1 MTSWSEPG
9 ASPGWWH
16 RMRRA
21 LALLI
26 VMVVAACGPGNGAG
40 TTATLGPGVDSPEG
54 AVEELAARL
63 AAGDFVAAG
72 ALAVPGQA
80 VLASIAE
87 GAAPTLIAESL
98 ENGDDEVAANFWTGF
113 AQGVGETLTGEL
125 TIREAGTVTERGV
138 EFSLVGVTPE
148 GGVERLIVTRDLD
161 GQRVDLFASFGA
173 GLAEGMISPVELL
186 LASSSPD
193 ARSILVALQDVVPSL
208 LVAASDETLSP
219 EAVQRILQLIEVIT
233 RVS

>member
-1 MTSWSEPG
+1 MG
-9 ASPGWWH
+9 K
-16 RMRRA
+16 A
-21 LALLI
+21 LLLLI
-26 VMVVAACGPGNGAG
+26 VLFAAGCGPDGGAG
-40 TTATLGPGVDSPEG
+40 TTVTLGPGADSPQG

-72 ALAVPGQA
+72 SLAVPGQA
-80 VLASIAE
+80 ILASISE

-98 ENGDDEVAANFWTGF
+98 ENGDEEVAANFWTGF
-113 AQGVGETLTGEL
+113 AQGVGEALTGEL

-208 LVAASDETLSP
+208 LVAASDQTLSP
-219 EAVQRILQLIEVIT
+219 EAVQRILQLVELIT

>member
-1 MTSWSEPG
+1 MG
-9 ASPGWWH
+9 K
-16 RMRRA
+16 
-21 LALLI
+21 ALLLLI
-26 VMVVAACGPGNGAG
+26 ALVAAGCGRDDGAG
-40 TTATLGPGVDSPEG
+40 TTVTLGPGADSPQG

-72 ALAVPGQA
+72 SLAVPGQA
-80 VLASIAE
+80 ILASISE

-98 ENGDDEVAANFWTGF
+98 ENGDEEVAANFWTGF
-113 AQGVGETLTGEL
+113 AQGVGEALTGEL

-208 LVAASDETLSP
+208 LVAASDQTLSP
-219 EAVQRILQLIEVIT
+219 EAVQRILQLVELIT

>member
-1 MTSWSEPG
+1 MTRWFEPD

-16 RMRRA
+16 RMGK
-21 LALLI
+21 ALLLLI
-26 VMVVAACGPGNGAG
+26 ALVAAGCGPDDGAG
-40 TTATLGPGVDSPEG
+40 TTATLGPGADSPQG

-72 ALAVPGQA
+72 SLAVPGQA
-80 VLASIAE
+80 ILASISE

-98 ENGDDEVAANFWTGF
+98 ENGDEEVAANFWTGF
-113 AQGVGETLTGEL
+113 AQGVGEALTGEL

-208 LVAASDETLSP
+208 LVAASDQTLSP
-219 EAVQRILQLIEVIT
+219 EAVQRILQLVELIT